1 VLSLTVRTNAH
12 QLAQRHMQRAQAAI
26 PALERVAQEWQDRFE
41 RESKRTLR
49 SQVYAVPVPRGKNG
63 RPRWKRSREL
73 LNSETARA
81 DGMDV
86 VMENTAPHAPARN
99 ALGTPEGRP
108 IRSPGIKSVQWQRDT
123 RTKLWPRLLGA
134 RREAVFRML
143 KQA

>member
-12 QLAQRHMQRAQAAI
+12 QLAQRNMQRAQAAI

-63 RPRWKRSREL
+63 RPRWKRTREL

-81 DGMDV
+81 DGMAV
-86 VMENTAPHAPARN
+86 VMENAAPHATARN
-99 ALGTPEGRP
+99 TLGTPGGRA
-108 IRSPGIKSVQWQRDT
+108 IRSPGIKSIQWQKST
-123 RTKLWPRLLGA
+123 RTKLRPRLLRA
-134 RREAVFRML
+134 RQQAMFRML
-143 KQA
+143 QQA